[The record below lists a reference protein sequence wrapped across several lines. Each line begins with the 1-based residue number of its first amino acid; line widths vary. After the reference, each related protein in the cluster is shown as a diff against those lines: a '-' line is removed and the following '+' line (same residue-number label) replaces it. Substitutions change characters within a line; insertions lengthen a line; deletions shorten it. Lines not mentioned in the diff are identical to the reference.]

1 MVQRGCL
8 EGGIKEVALSFLY
21 EPHLEPHP
29 EPLSTLG
36 PGEVEGE
43 GGGGGGEEGGG
54 GGGV

>member
-21 EPHLEPHP
+21 ESHLEPHP

-36 PGEVEGE
+36 PGEVEEARGRR
-43 GGGGGGEEGGG
+43 GGDERAG

>member
-1 MVQRGCL
+1 MVQRGCF

-21 EPHLEPHP
+21 ESHLEPHP

-36 PGEVEGE
+36 PGEVEEARGRR
-43 GGGGGGEEGGG
+43 GGDERAG